1 MVSPLPFFLES
12 WKIKKLSYL
21 VKVEGKGFSKSS
33 TRSKSLHGARSSSPN
48 NPNRT
53 FFQKKVLLLIGTGN
67 PALSVANFATVVLG
81 ITALECKQMV
91 LT

>member
-48 NPNRT
+48 PNPGFYFEKKNR
-53 FFQKKVLLLIGTGN
+53 LLIGTGN
-67 PALSVANFATVVLG
+67 PALTSLLDEETWR
-81 ITALECKQMV
+81 
-91 LT
+91 